1 MKPIVTFITPPS
13 LFLLDERVFPALGIL
28 KVAAVVERLGYPVEH
43 LDLNGVVNYEEAV
56 LNRVRRVESRI
67 FAVTG
72 KASCRS
78 RLLSLFDRRLQ
89 DDTDHRTVGLP
100 FFVQFLYRARFGDV
114 ASDSHQAHQAD
125 CR

>member
-28 KVAAVVERLGYPVEH
+28 KVAAMAEELGYPVEH

-67 FAVTG
+67 FAITATTPQMVAVT
-72 KASCRS
+72 KIKNVIKR
-78 RLLSLFDRRLQ
+78 
-89 DDTDHRTVGLP
+89 VLP
-100 FFVQFLYRARFGDV
+100 ERESKIIIGGPHPTLVWAAFKKTSSERAR
-114 ASDSHQAHQAD
+114 
-125 CR
+125 